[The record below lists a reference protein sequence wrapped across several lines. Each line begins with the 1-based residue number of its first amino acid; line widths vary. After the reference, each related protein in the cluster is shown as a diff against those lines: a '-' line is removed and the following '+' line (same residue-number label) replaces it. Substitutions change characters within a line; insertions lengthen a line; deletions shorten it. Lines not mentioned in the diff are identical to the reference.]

1 MKYNRIAIVAGLGIL
16 AMAGFV
22 GNANAGPLRA
32 GVASVDVSPTK
43 FPVIVN
49 GGFLADKADK
59 VLDRLYARTVVLD
72 DGSQPIAITVVD
84 SCMMPRDMLDKAKAD
99 AARSTG
105 IAVERMLIS
114 ATHTHTA
121 PSTMGTLGTP
131 PDPDYV
137 AMLPG
142 LITESIVKAH
152 RNLQPAKIGWTVV
165 EDFDHTHTRR
175 WIRRPDKM
183 IKDPFGVVNVRANM
197 HPGYLN
203 PDVIGPS
210 GPVDPALSLISI
222 QSDSGKPLAVFANYS
237 MHYFGTRPVSADYFG
252 MFSAKIAQ
260 KLGAKDGDGFVGIM
274 SQGTSGDQHW
284 MDYGKAKTDITIQAY
299 AEELA
304 KRAFEALGQVKYQS
318 EVPIAMAQATLKLTR
333 RLPDAKRLEWAHD
346 IKAKMTKPVPKDVGE
361 VYACEAIEL
370 DANPNRELIL
380 QAVSIGELA
389 LTAIPNEVYAITGL
403 KLKAMSPFKTTVNIE
418 LANGAEG
425 YIPPPEQHKLGGY
438 TTWPARTAALE
449 VTAEPKIVETLL
461 TLLEKVAGKPRR
473 EMHPGQGEYAQKVLE
488 MKPLAYWNMNEIAGE
503 KVSDVTGH
511 DHHGHFEDG
520 VALYLNGPHSK
531 GLADSGHVNRSAHF
545 AGGRMKASV
554 GVSGSNQSVSLWF
567 WNGMPTD
574 ARPISGH
581 LFETPAGDTIAIG
594 GVGNSPGKLIV
605 GQGDQAMLVG
615 KSQISNRS
623 WNHLAFVRQG
633 GKVMVYLNGQLEV
646 EGELNATV
654 AQATE
659 KAIYIGGRE
668 NGQTS
673 FEGKLDEVAI
683 FDRVLT
689 AQEVSQQFQNAGQVG
704 QE

>member
-304 KRAFEALGQVKYQS
+304 KRAFEALGQVKYKS

-449 VTAEPKIVETLL
+449 VMAEPKIVETLL

-473 EMHPGQGEYAQKVLE
+473 EMHPGQGEYARKVLE
-488 MKPLAYWNMNEIAGE
+488 MKPLAYWNMNEIAGK

-511 DHHGHFEDG
+511 DHQGQFEDG
-520 VALYLNGPHSK
+520 VALYLNGPNSK
-531 GLADSGHVNRSAHF
+531 ELADSGHVNRSAHF
-545 AGGRMKASV
+545 AGGRMKANV

-574 ARPISGH
+574 ARPVSGH

-594 GVGNSPGKLIV
+594 GVGHSPGKLIV

-623 WNHLAFVRQG
+623 WNHLVFVRQG

-704 QE
+704 HE

>member
-1 MKYNRIAIVAGLGIL
+1 M
-16 AMAGFV
+16 
-22 GNANAGPLRA
+22 
-32 GVASVDVSPTK
+32 
-43 FPVIVN
+43 
-49 GGFLADKADK
+49 
-59 VLDRLYARTVVLD
+59 LD

-318 EVPIAMAQATLKLTR
+318 EVPIAMAQAKLKLTR

-449 VTAEPKIVETLL
+449 VMAEPKIVETLL

-473 EMHPGQGEYAQKVLE
+473 EMHPGQGEYARKVLE
-488 MKPLAYWNMNEIAGE
+488 MKPLAYWNMNEIAGK

-511 DHHGHFEDG
+511 DHQGQFEDG

-594 GVGNSPGKLIV
+594 GVGHSPGKLIV

-623 WNHLAFVRQG
+623 WNHLAFVRHG

-689 AQEVSQQFQNAGQVG
+689 AQEVSQQFQNAGQGG

>member
-1 MKYNRIAIVAGLGIL
+1 M
-16 AMAGFV
+16 
-22 GNANAGPLRA
+22 
-32 GVASVDVSPTK
+32 
-43 FPVIVN
+43 
-49 GGFLADKADK
+49 
-59 VLDRLYARTVVLD
+59 
-72 DGSQPIAITVVD
+72 
-84 SCMMPRDMLDKAKAD
+84 
-99 AARSTG
+99 
-105 IAVERMLIS
+105 
-114 ATHTHTA
+114 
-121 PSTMGTLGTP
+121 
-131 PDPDYV
+131 
-137 AMLPG
+137 
-142 LITESIVKAH
+142 
-152 RNLQPAKIGWTVV
+152 
-165 EDFDHTHTRR
+165 
-175 WIRRPDKM
+175 
-183 IKDPFGVVNVRANM
+183 
-197 HPGYLN
+197 
-203 PDVIGPS
+203 
-210 GPVDPALSLISI
+210 
-222 QSDSGKPLAVFANYS
+222 
-237 MHYFGTRPVSADYFG
+237 
-252 MFSAKIAQ
+252 
-260 KLGAKDGDGFVGIM
+260 
-274 SQGTSGDQHW
+274 
-284 MDYGKAKTDITIQAY
+284 
-299 AEELA
+299 
-304 KRAFEALGQVKYQS
+304 KYQS
-318 EVPIAMAQATLKLTR
+318 DVPIAMAQATLKLTR
-333 RLPDAKRLEWAHD
+333 RLPDAKRLEWARD
-346 IKAKMTKPVPKDVGE
+346 MKAKMTKPVPKDVGE

-380 QAVSIGELA
+380 QAVRIGELA

-449 VTAEPKIVETLL
+449 VMAEPKIVETLL

-473 EMHPGQGEYAQKVLE
+473 EMHPGQGEYARKVLE
-488 MKPLAYWNMNEIAGE
+488 MKPLAYWNMNEIAGK

-511 DHHGHFEDG
+511 DHQGQFEDG

-531 GLADSGHVNRSAHF
+531 GLAYSGHVNRSAHF

-554 GVSGSNQSVSLWF
+554 DVSGSNQSVSLWF

-594 GVGNSPGKLIV
+594 GVGHSPGKLIV
-605 GQGDQAMLVG
+605 GQGDQAILVG
-615 KSQISNRS
+615 KSQITNRS
-623 WNHLAFVRQG
+623 WNHLVFVRQG

-659 KAIYIGGRE
+659 KAMYIGGRA

>member
-473 EMHPGQGEYAQKVLE
+473 EMHPGQGEYARKVLE

-594 GVGNSPGKLIV
+594 GVGHSPGKLIV

-659 KAIYIGGRE
+659 KAIYIGGRG

>member
-1 MKYNRIAIVAGLGIL
+1 MKYSQIAIAAGLGLL
-16 AMAGFV
+16 AMAGV
-22 GNANAGPLRA
+22 PKNANAGPLRA
-32 GVASVDVSPTK
+32 GVASVDVSPSK
-43 FPVIVN
+43 FSVIVN
-49 GGFLADKADK
+49 GGFLADKADQ
-59 VLDRLYARTVVLD
+59 VIDRLYARTVVLD
-72 DGSQPIAITVVD
+72 DGSQTIAMTVVD
-84 SCMMPRDMLDKAKAD
+84 SCMMPRDMLDKAKSD

-105 IAVERMLIS
+105 IPVERMLIS
-114 ATHTHTA
+114 ATHTHSA

-137 AMLPG
+137 ALLPG

-222 QSDSGKPLAVFANYS
+222 QSESGRPLAVFANYS

-304 KRAFEALGQVKYQS
+304 KRAFEALGQLKYQS
-318 EVPIAMAQATLKLTR
+318 DVPIAMAQATLKLTR
-333 RLPDAKRLEWAHD
+333 RLPDAKRLEWARD
-346 IKAKMTKPVPKDVGE
+346 VKAKMTKPVPKDVGE

-449 VTAEPKIVETLL
+449 VMAEPKIVESLL
-461 TLLEKVAGKPRR
+461 ALLEKVAAKPRR
-473 EMHPGQGEYAQKVLE
+473 AMPRGQGEYARKVIE
-488 MKPLAYWNMNEIAGE
+488 MKPLAYWNLNEIAGAMAE
-503 KVSDVTGH
+503 DASGH
-511 DHHGHFEDG
+511 DHQGQFEDG
-520 VALYLNGPHSK
+520 VALYLNGPNSK

-545 AGGRMKASV
+545 AGGRMKANV

-574 ARPISGH
+574 ARPMTGH
-581 LFETPAGDTIAIG
+581 LFETPAGHTIAIG
-594 GVGNSPGKLIV
+594 GVGNSPGRLIV
-605 GQGDQAMLVG
+605 GQGDQAILVG
-615 KSQISNRS
+615 KSQIDNRS

-646 EGELNATV
+646 EGGLNATV
-654 AQATE
+654 AQSSE
-659 KAIYIGGRE
+659 KVMYIGGRG

-683 FDRVLT
+683 FDRALT
-689 AQEVSQQFQNAGQVG
+689 AQEISQQFQNAGQVG

>member
-32 GVASVDVSPTK
+32 GVASVDVSPIK

-72 DGSQPIAITVVD
+72 DGSQTIAITVVD

-105 IAVERMLIS
+105 IPVERMLIS

-142 LITESIVKAH
+142 LITESIVKAF

-318 EVPIAMAQATLKLTR
+318 DVPIAMAQATLKLTR
-333 RLPDAKRLEWAHD
+333 RLPDAKRLEWARD
-346 IKAKMTKPVPKDVGE
+346 MKAKMTKSVPKDVGE

-370 DANPNRELIL
+370 DSNPNRELIL

-449 VTAEPKIVETLL
+449 VMAEPKIVEGLL
-461 TLLEKVAGKPRR
+461 NLLEKVAGKPRR
-473 EMHPGQGEYAQKVLE
+473 EMHSGQGEYARKVLE
-488 MKPLAYWNMNEIAGE
+488 MKPLAYWNMNEIAGK

-511 DHHGHFEDG
+511 DHQGQFEDG
-520 VALYLNGPHSK
+520 VALYLNGPNSK
-531 GLADSGHVNRSAHF
+531 ELADSGHVNRSAHF
-545 AGGRMKASV
+545 AGGRMKADV

-594 GVGNSPGKLIV
+594 GAGHSPGKLIV

-615 KSQISNRS
+615 KLQISNRS
-623 WNHLAFVRQG
+623 WNHLVFVRQG

-646 EGELNATV
+646 EGEFNATV
-654 AQATE
+654 AQSTE
-659 KAIYIGGRE
+659 KAVYIGGRG

-683 FDRVLT
+683 FDRALT
-689 AQEVSQQFQNAGQVG
+689 VQEVSQQFQNAGQVG

>member
-16 AMAGFV
+16 AMARFV

-32 GVASVDVSPTK
+32 GVASVDVSPIK

-84 SCMMPRDMLDKAKAD
+84 SCMMPRDMLDKTKAD
-99 AARSTG
+99 AARLTG
-105 IAVERMLIS
+105 IPVERMLIS

-260 KLGAKDGDGFVGIM
+260 RLGAKDGDGFVGIM

-304 KRAFEALGQVKYQS
+304 KRAFEALGQLKYQS
-318 EVPIAMAQATLKLTR
+318 DVPIAMAQATLKLTR
-333 RLPDAKRLEWAHD
+333 RLPDAKRLEWARD
-346 IKAKMTKPVPKDVGE
+346 MKAKMTKPVPKDVGE

-449 VTAEPKIVETLL
+449 VMAEPKIVETLL

-473 EMHPGQGEYAQKVLE
+473 EMHPGQGEYARKVLE
-488 MKPLAYWNMNEIAGE
+488 MKPLAYWNMNEIAGK
-503 KVSDVTGH
+503 KVSDVSGH
-511 DHHGHFEDG
+511 DHQGQFEDG
-520 VALYLNGPHSK
+520 VALYLNGPNSK
-531 GLADSGHVNRSAHF
+531 GLADSGYVNRSAHF

-567 WNGMPTD
+567 WNGMPTN
-574 ARPISGH
+574 ARPTSGH

-605 GQGDQAMLVG
+605 GQGDQQKLTG

-623 WNHLAFVRQG
+623 WNHLVFVRQG
-633 GKVMVYLNGQLEV
+633 GKVTVYLNGQLEV

-659 KAIYIGGRE
+659 KAIYIGGRG

-683 FDRVLT
+683 FDRALT

>member
-105 IAVERMLIS
+105 IPVERMLIS

-318 EVPIAMAQATLKLTR
+318 DVPIAMAQATLKLTR
-333 RLPDAKRLEWAHD
+333 RLPDAKRLEWARD
-346 IKAKMTKPVPKDVGE
+346 MKAKMTKPVPKDVGE

-380 QAVSIGELA
+380 QAVRIGELA

-449 VTAEPKIVETLL
+449 VMAEPKIVETLL

-473 EMHPGQGEYAQKVLE
+473 EMHPGQGEYARKVLE
-488 MKPLAYWNMNEIAGE
+488 MKPLAYWNMNEIAGK

-511 DHHGHFEDG
+511 DHQGQFEDG

-531 GLADSGHVNRSAHF
+531 GLAYSGHVNRSAHF

-554 GVSGSNQSVSLWF
+554 DVSGSNQSVSLWF

-574 ARPISGH
+574 ARPLSGH

-594 GVGNSPGKLIV
+594 GVGHSPGKLIV
-605 GQGDQAMLVG
+605 GQGDQAILVG
-615 KSQISNRS
+615 KSQITNRS
-623 WNHLAFVRQG
+623 WNHLVFVRQG

-659 KAIYIGGRE
+659 KAMYIGGRA

>member
-105 IAVERMLIS
+105 IPVERMLIS

-318 EVPIAMAQATLKLTR
+318 EVPIAMAQAKLKLTR

-449 VTAEPKIVETLL
+449 VMAEPKIVETLL

-473 EMHPGQGEYAQKVLE
+473 EMHPGQGEYARKVLE
-488 MKPLAYWNMNEIAGE
+488 MKPLAYWNMNEIAGK

-654 AQATE
+654 AQSSE
-659 KAIYIGGRE
+659 KAIYIGGRG

-689 AQEVSQQFQNAGQVG
+689 AQEVSQQFQNAEQVG

>member
-1 MKYNRIAIVAGLGIL
+1 MKYNRIAIATGLGIL
-16 AMAGFV
+16 VLSGFA

-32 GVASVDVSPTK
+32 GVASVDVSPIK

-105 IAVERMLIS
+105 IPVERMLIS

-142 LITESIVKAH
+142 LITESIVKAF

-260 KLGAKDGDGFVGIM
+260 KLGVKDGDGFVGIM

-299 AEELA
+299 ADQLA
-304 KRAFEALGQVKYQS
+304 KSAFKALGQVKYQN

-346 IKAKMTKPVPKDVGE
+346 IKSRMTKPVPKDVGE

-380 QAVSIGELA
+380 QAVRIGELG

-403 KLKAMSPFKTTVNIE
+403 KLKTMSPFKTTVNIE

-449 VTAEPKIVETLL
+449 VMAEPKIVETLL
-461 TLLEKVAGKPRR
+461 TLLEKVSGKPRQPMPR
-473 EMHPGQGEYAQKVLE
+473 GQGEYARSVLE
-488 MKPLAYWNMNEIAGE
+488 MKPLAYWNMSEIAGE
-503 KVSDVTGH
+503 KVNDASGH
-511 DHHGHFEDG
+511 DHQGQFEAG
-520 VALYLNGPHSK
+520 VALYLNGPNSK
-531 GLADSGHVNRSAHF
+531 ELADSGHVNRSAHF
-545 AGGRMKASV
+545 AGGRMTANV
-554 GVSGSNQSVSLWF
+554 ALSGSDQTVSLWF

-574 ARPISGH
+574 ARPVTGH
-581 LFETPAGDTIAIG
+581 LFETLTGDTIAIG
-594 GVGNSPGKLIV
+594 GAGNSPGRLIV
-605 GQGDQAMLVG
+605 GHGDATNLVG
-615 KSQISNRS
+615 RSQIANRS

-646 EGELNATV
+646 EGELNANL
-654 AQATE
+654 AKPSANGF
-659 KAIYIGGRE
+659 YLGGRA

-683 FDRVLT
+683 FDRALT
-689 AQEVSQQFQNAGQVG
+689 DQEITQQFQKAGQVG
-704 QE
+704 KE

>member
-105 IAVERMLIS
+105 IPVERMLIS

-318 EVPIAMAQATLKLTR
+318 DVPIAMAQATLKLTR
-333 RLPDAKRLEWAHD
+333 RLPDAKRLEWARD
-346 IKAKMTKPVPKDVGE
+346 MKAKMTKPVPKDVGE

-380 QAVSIGELA
+380 QAVRIGELA

-449 VTAEPKIVETLL
+449 VMAEPKIVETLL

-473 EMHPGQGEYAQKVLE
+473 EMHPGQGEYARKVLE
-488 MKPLAYWNMNEIAGE
+488 MKPLAYWNMNEIAGK

-511 DHHGHFEDG
+511 DHQGQFEDG

-531 GLADSGHVNRSAHF
+531 GLAYSGHVNRSAHF

-554 GVSGSNQSVSLWF
+554 DVSGSNQSVSLWF

-594 GVGNSPGKLIV
+594 GVGHSPGKLIV
-605 GQGDQAMLVG
+605 GQGDQAILVG
-615 KSQISNRS
+615 KSQITNRS
-623 WNHLAFVRQG
+623 WNHLVFVRQG

-659 KAIYIGGRE
+659 KAMYIGGRA

>member
-152 RNLQPAKIGWTVV
+152 RNLQPAKIGWKVV

-473 EMHPGQGEYAQKVLE
+473 EMHPGQGEYARKVLE

-704 QE
+704 Q

>member
-473 EMHPGQGEYAQKVLE
+473 EMHPGQGEYARKVLE

-581 LFETPAGDTIAIG
+581 LFETPAGDTIAIS

-623 WNHLAFVRQG
+623 WNHLVFVRQG

-654 AQATE
+654 SQATE
-659 KAIYIGGRE
+659 KAIYIGGRG

>member
-59 VLDRLYARTVVLD
+59 VLDRLYARTVVLY

-105 IAVERMLIS
+105 IPVERMLIS

-304 KRAFEALGQVKYQS
+304 KRAFAALGQVKYQS
-318 EVPIAMAQATLKLTR
+318 DVPIAMAQATLKLTR
-333 RLPDAKRLEWAHD
+333 RLPDAKRLEWARD
-346 IKAKMTKPVPKDVGE
+346 MKAKMTKPVPKDVGE
-361 VYACEAIEL
+361 VYASEAIEL

-380 QAVSIGELA
+380 QAVRIGELA

-449 VTAEPKIVETLL
+449 VMAEPKIVETLL

-473 EMHPGQGEYAQKVLE
+473 EMHPGQGEYARKVLE
-488 MKPLAYWNMNEIAGE
+488 MKPLAYWNMNEIAGK

-511 DHHGHFEDG
+511 DHQGQFEDG

-531 GLADSGHVNRSAHF
+531 GLAYSGHVNRSAHF

-554 GVSGSNQSVSLWF
+554 DVSGSNQSVSLWF

-594 GVGNSPGKLIV
+594 GVGHSPGKLIV
-605 GQGDQAMLVG
+605 GQGDQAILVG
-615 KSQISNRS
+615 KSQITNRS
-623 WNHLAFVRQG
+623 WNHLVFVRQG

-659 KAIYIGGRE
+659 KAMYIGGRA